1 MKLLK
6 FILIL
11 LLCNI
16 VNAQLVIAE
25 ELYQGT
31 INGEL
36 KISLYLK
43 MQETGCPSTIVNA
56 IYKYDNNKTNNWILL
71 DVIFSENNNW
81 YTLVEHYNTGVLL
94 LKKEGEVF
102 TGYWISPDGEKKL
115 KVNLR
120 KVKTKKSKITELNDK
135 LEYENYSASDC

>member
-1 MKLLK
+1 M
-6 FILIL
+6 
-11 LLCNI
+11 LCNI

-94 LKKEGEVF
+94 LKKEVSGF
-102 TGYWISPDGEKKL
+102 DKPALKKIKIL
-115 KVNLR
+115 YKCY
-120 KVKTKKSKITELNDK
+120 KIFCCFDKKIIDFFL
-135 LEYENYSASDC
+135 